1 MQMKPFSP
9 PHGNP
14 KKFCKIFVKQLTF
27 AATSFMIYVY
37 TDDRTERSEINSN
50 KINKEERNMDNQELN
65 LEQMEQ
71 VSGGKAVAGGVKNK
85 PAPKAGYIVHQ
96 ITDTDTVWSLHVK
109 YGVSMDAIVAANPS
123 IQDPRLIRTGYWLY
137 IPKKLK

>member
-14 KKFCKIFVKQLTF
+14 KKNCKIFVKQLTF

-85 PAPKAGYIVHQ
+85 PALKTGPLETGPLGTGPLKTGPLKDGRLKTGPLK
-96 ITDTDTVWSLHVK
+96 TDLL
-109 YGVSMDAIVAANPS
+109 G
-123 IQDPRLIRTGYWLY
+123 
-137 IPKKLK
+137 